1 VAISGPAGFLGSRVV
16 DNILDV
22 HEHRQ
27 AAGLEPGELLLL
39 SSSPGHLM
47 ERLTRKYGAERM
59 KTVRRG
65 FHSDSEAASWR
76 PSRCAALPR
85 ALVRWWHAHRPATTH
100 AGAVLCRGIIAVP
113 HDSATRVC
121 AAVLTALRAEQHT
134 HAACQLLSSASAHR
148 ARSVPRC

>member
-1 VAISGPAGFLGSRVV
+1 MAISGPAGFLGSRVV

-27 AAGLEPGELLLL
+27 AAGHEPGELLLL

-65 FHSDSEAASWR
+65 FNCDSEAAGSR
-76 PSRCAALPR
+76 PSRCAALPQ
-85 ALVRWWHAHRPATTH
+85 AFVRWWHAHRPTTTH
-100 AGAVLCRGIIAVP
+100 AGAVLCRGI
-113 HDSATRVC
+113 SGT
-121 AAVLTALRAEQHT
+121 
-134 HAACQLLSSASAHR
+134 
-148 ARSVPRC
+148 PR